1 MDRYKII
8 ILGPANSG
16 KTTILNQIKGD
27 YNQIPDLYIP
37 TIGVDLGCKSINI
50 KDKEVKIQFWD
61 TAGQERF
68 DSIVS
73 LFYKKANMAFIVFDI
88 SDINT
93 NFSIDS
99 LIEKIYLQSGEIPI
113 ILIGNKKDKVG
124 DYNSKS
130 ISKYKID
137 IDEFDKI
144 TQYFEISALNSDDVN
159 NMFNIILENEI
170 IRYIETENNTIY
182 NQHQSILI
190 EKPNRKKNIFKYCC
204 PLFK

>member
-73 LFYKKANMAFIVFDI
+73 LFYKKAN
-88 SDINT
+88 
-93 NFSIDS
+93 
-99 LIEKIYLQSGEIPI
+99 
-113 ILIGNKKDKVG
+113 
-124 DYNSKS
+124 
-130 ISKYKID
+130 
-137 IDEFDKI
+137 
-144 TQYFEISALNSDDVN
+144 
-159 NMFNIILENEI
+159 
-170 IRYIETENNTIY
+170 
-182 NQHQSILI
+182 
-190 EKPNRKKNIFKYCC
+190 
-204 PLFK
+204 

>member
-27 YNQIPDLYIP
+27 YNPMPDLYIP
-37 TIGVDLGCKSINI
+37 TLGVDLGCKSINI
-50 KDKEVKIQFWD
+50 KNKEVKIQFWD

-88 SDINT
+88 SDINI

-113 ILIGNKKDKVG
+113 ILIGNKTDKIG
-124 DYNSKS
+124 DYESKS
-130 ISKYKID
+130 ISRYKID

-144 TQYFEISALNSDDVN
+144 TQYYEISALNSKLGLKHLSLGMSNDYALALKYQSTFVRIGSAIFGERK
-159 NMFNIILENEI
+159 FN
-170 IRYIETENNTIY
+170 
-182 NQHQSILI
+182 
-190 EKPNRKKNIFKYCC
+190 
-204 PLFK
+204 

>member
-16 KTTILNQIKGD
+16 KTTILNQIKGE
-27 YNQIPDLYIP
+27 YNPLPDLYIP
-37 TIGVDLGCKSINI
+37 TLGVDLGCKSINI

-68 DSIVS
+68 DSIVN

-88 SDINT
+88 SDINI

-99 LIEKIYLQSGEIPI
+99 LLEKIYLYSGEIPI
-113 ILIGNKKDKVG
+113 ILIGNKIDKIE
-124 DYNSKS
+124 DCTNKS
-130 ISKYKID
+130 TSNLKID
-137 IDEFDKI
+137 VDDFDKI

-159 NMFNIILENEI
+159 NMFDSILNNEI

-190 EKPNRKKNIFKYCC
+190 EKSNRKKNIFRYCC
-204 PLFK
+204 PLF

>member
-113 ILIGNKKDKVG
+113 ILIGNKKDKVE

-130 ISKYKID
+130 ISKYKI
-137 IDEFDKI
+137 
-144 TQYFEISALNSDDVN
+144 DDVN